1 MFFVDDLVNVV
12 INSYNLDNQNFEGN
26 DRESEDNLSLVFLKE
41 KRKYFFIVIEEL
53 IDIISNSCDKVIEKF
68 KTKER
73 VFDYLIIY
81 RVFD

>member
-1 MFFVDDLVNVV
+1 MFFVDDLVNAV

-53 IDIISNSCDKVIEKF
+53 IDIISISCDKVIEKF
-68 KTKER
+68 KTKGK
-73 VFDYLIIY
+73 VLDYLIIY

>member
-1 MFFVDDLVNVV
+1 MFFVDDLVNAV

-26 DRESEDNLSLVFLKE
+26 DGESEDNLSLVFLKE

-68 KTKER
+68 KTKEK

>member
-1 MFFVDDLVNVV
+1 MLFVDDLVNAD

-41 KRKYFFIVIEEL
+41 KRKYFFIVIEEF
-53 IDIISNSCDKVIEKF
+53 IDIISISCDKVIEKF
-68 KTKER
+68 KTKGK
-73 VFDYLIIY
+73 VLDYLIIY

>member
-1 MFFVDDLVNVV
+1 MFFVDDLVNAV

-26 DRESEDNLSLVFLKE
+26 DRESEGNLSLVFLKE

-68 KTKER
+68 KTKEK

>member
-1 MFFVDDLVNVV
+1 MFFVDDLVNAV

-41 KRKYFFIVIEEL
+41 KRKYFFIVIEEF
-53 IDIISNSCDKVIEKF
+53 IDIISISCDKVIEKF
-68 KTKER
+68 KTKGK
-73 VFDYLIIY
+73 VLDYLIIY

>member
-26 DRESEDNLSLVFLKE
+26 DRESEVNLSLVFLKE

-68 KTKER
+68 KTKGK
-73 VFDYLIIY
+73 VLDYLIIY

>member
-1 MFFVDDLVNVV
+1 MFFVDDLVNAV

-26 DRESEDNLSLVFLKE
+26 DRENGDNLSLVFLKE

-68 KTKER
+68 KMKEK

>member
-41 KRKYFFIVIEEL
+41 KRKYFFIVIEEF
-53 IDIISNSCDKVIEKF
+53 IDIISISCDKVIEKF
-68 KTKER
+68 KTKGK
-73 VFDYLIIY
+73 VLDYLIIY

>member
-1 MFFVDDLVNVV
+1 MLFVDDLVNAV

-26 DRESEDNLSLVFLKE
+26 DRDSEDNLSLVFLKE

-68 KTKER
+68 KTKGK
-73 VFDYLIIY
+73 VLDYLIIY

>member
-1 MFFVDDLVNVV
+1 MFFVDDLVNAV

-26 DRESEDNLSLVFLKE
+26 DGESEDNLSLVFLKE

-53 IDIISNSCDKVIEKF
+53 IDIISISCDKVIEKF
-68 KTKER
+68 KIKGK

>member
-26 DRESEDNLSLVFLKE
+26 DSEDNLSLVFLKE
-41 KRKYFFIVIEEL
+41 KRKRFFIVIEEL
-53 IDIISNSCDKVIEKF
+53 IDIISISCDKVIEKF
-68 KTKER
+68 KMKGK
-73 VFDYLIIY
+73 VLDYLIIY

>member
-1 MFFVDDLVNVV
+1 MLFVDDLVNVV

-41 KRKYFFIVIEEL
+41 KRKYFFIVIEEF
-53 IDIISNSCDKVIEKF
+53 IDIISISCDKVIEKF
-68 KTKER
+68 KMKGK
-73 VFDYLIIY
+73 VLDYLIIY

>member
-1 MFFVDDLVNVV
+1 MFFVDDLVNAV

-68 KTKER
+68 KTKEK

>member
-1 MFFVDDLVNVV
+1 MFFVDDLVNAV

-41 KRKYFFIVIEEL
+41 KRKRFFIVIEEL
-53 IDIISNSCDKVIEKF
+53 IDIISISCDKVIEKF
-68 KTKER
+68 KTKGK
-73 VFDYLIIY
+73 VLDYLIIY

>member
-26 DRESEDNLSLVFLKE
+26 DGESEDNLSLVFLKE

-68 KTKER
+68 KTKEK

>member
-1 MFFVDDLVNVV
+1 MFFVDDLVNAV

-41 KRKYFFIVIEEL
+41 KRKYFFIVIEEF
-53 IDIISNSCDKVIEKF
+53 IDIISISCDKVIEKF
-68 KTKER
+68 KMKGK
-73 VFDYLIIY
+73 VLDYLIIY

>member
-1 MFFVDDLVNVV
+1 MFFVDDLDNVV

-26 DRESEDNLSLVFLKE
+26 DRESEVNLSLVFLKE

-68 KTKER
+68 KTKGK

>member
-53 IDIISNSCDKVIEKF
+53 IDIISISCDKVIEKF
-68 KTKER
+68 KTKGK
-73 VFDYLIIY
+73 VLDYLIIY

>member
-68 KTKER
+68 KTKEK

>member
-12 INSYNLDNQNFEGN
+12 INNYNLDNQNFEGN
-26 DRESEDNLSLVFLKE
+26 DGESEDNLSLVFLKE

-68 KTKER
+68 KTKGK
-73 VFDYLIIY
+73 VLDYLIIY